1 MSNMS
6 RRPSL
11 SLVSLLFVLQIKRF
25 ILYIHLQK
33 EKILQ
38 TNFMMLTASK
48 SNVHLNI
55 QRLYVI
61 KETCIKYD
69 KDFIVLI
76 IITD

>member
-25 ILYIHLQK
+25 ILYVHLQ